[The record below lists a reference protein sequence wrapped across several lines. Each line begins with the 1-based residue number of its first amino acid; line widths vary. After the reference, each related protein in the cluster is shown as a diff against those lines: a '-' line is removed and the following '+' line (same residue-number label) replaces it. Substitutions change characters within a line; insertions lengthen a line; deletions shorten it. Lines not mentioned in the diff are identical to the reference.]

1 MPVCESAGGS
11 QRTLGL
17 WTDGRENAECRWLRP
32 VLVADFQFVEW
43 TPENQPSARE
53 FRCTPGLNAG
63 SASPRKASKN
73 S

>member
-32 VLVADFQFVEW
+32 VLVADFEFVEW
-43 TPENQPSARE
+43 TARE